1 MPHLATDQ
9 LLDLAEGTAA
19 PAATEQATAHLASCT
34 RCVEELA
41 RARTAL
47 AMAREP
53 LHASVPDPSPLFW
66 DHLSARVQEAIAAEP
81 PPQTSWFDVP
91 WGWRAW
97 IPAAAAVGVIALAIA
112 VSLSIGR
119 GDNQPSRLATNTQA
133 ATGPTIDVVEASPTA
148 DDPALAFLTDLAGDF
163 EWDDVADAG
172 LMAGSSAIDRAM
184 SELSADERVELH
196 RLLNEELKQWKTP
209 GA

>member
-1 MPHLATDQ
+1 MPHLTTEQ

-19 PAATEQATAHLASCT
+19 PAATERATAHLASCT

-41 RARTAL
+41 RARSAL

-53 LHASVPDPSPLFW
+53 LQTSVPDPSPLFW
-66 DHLSARVQEAIAAEP
+66 DHLSARVLDAVAAEP
-81 PPQTSWFDVP
+81 SPRSSWFDVS
-91 WGWRAW
+91 WGRAW
-97 IPAAAAVGVIALAIA
+97 IPAAAAMGVVALAVA
-112 VSLSIGR
+112 VSLGIGR
-119 GDNQPSRLATNTQA
+119 GDDDPSRVAAIPSATTEKI
-133 ATGPTIDVVEASPTA
+133 IDVVETSQAA

-172 LMAGSSAIDRAM
+172 LMAGPSAIDRAM